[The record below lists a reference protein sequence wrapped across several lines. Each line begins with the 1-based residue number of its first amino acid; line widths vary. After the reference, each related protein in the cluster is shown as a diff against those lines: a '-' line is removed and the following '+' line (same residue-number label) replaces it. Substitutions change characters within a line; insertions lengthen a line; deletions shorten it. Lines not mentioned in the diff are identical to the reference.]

1 MPATR
6 LLVVYVPSRL
16 QALRILR
23 LVGARQALPWRR
35 RRRRAFPFKQG
46 GGGRERTLRI
56 SSGFLWVLA
65 DSPAPQMAFHCPLRA
80 ARVAAFTLLAA
91 SGSTALL
98 RALCEPLTG
107 PPGGLLDA
115 LALASPRAS
124 AEAESPLA
132 AVLFLAL
139 SGAPSWPRR

>member
-1 MPATR
+1 M
-6 LLVVYVPSRL
+6 
-16 QALRILR
+16 
-23 LVGARQALPWRR
+23 
-35 RRRRAFPFKQG
+35 
-46 GGGRERTLRI
+46 RI

-65 DSPAPQMAFHCPLRA
+65 NSPAPQMAFHCPLRA

-124 AEAESPLA
+124 AAAESPLA
-132 AVLFLAL
+132 AVLFLEL
-139 SGAPSWPRR
+139 SGAPI